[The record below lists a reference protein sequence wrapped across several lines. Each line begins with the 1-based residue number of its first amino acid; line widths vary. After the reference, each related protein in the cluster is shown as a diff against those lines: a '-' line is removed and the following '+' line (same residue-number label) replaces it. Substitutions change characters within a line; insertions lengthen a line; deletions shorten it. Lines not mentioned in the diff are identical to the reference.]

1 MRRSRVRR
9 RPTAWDALVPVV
21 ALAAGL
27 LFATSGQTAR
37 GTDLRAGDVTELSQL
52 IRRLNADNDGQ
63 QAVLDQLE
71 DRVQALTAAE
81 AGSNGAVAEAA
92 AQGAAQEASAGFT
105 AMSGPG
111 VEITLDDAPETDSG
125 VLPRGA
131 TPDALVIHQ
140 SDVQGVVNA
149 LWAAGADGVTIM
161 GQRLIATS
169 AVRCVGNVLLLQGR
183 TYSPPFVIT
192 AVGDA
197 DAMRERLGQSYEVSL
212 LQQAVDRFGLTYRVQ
227 DSSRV
232 DLPAYDGALDLQYAS
247 ATG

>member
-1 MRRSRVRR
+1 MRRSRARR
-9 RPTAWDALVPVV
+9 RRTAWDALVPVV

-52 IRRLNADNDGQ
+52 IRQLQRDNDGQ
-63 QAVLDQLE
+63 QVVLNDLQ

-81 AGSNGAVAEAA
+81 AGSNGEVAEAA

-111 VEITLDDAPETDSG
+111 LEITLDDAPESADGT
-125 VLPRGA
+125 LPRGA

-183 TYSPPFVIT
+183 TYSPPFVVT

-212 LQQAVDRFGLTYRVQ
+212 LQQAVDRFGLTYRVE
-227 DSSRV
+227 DSSQV

-247 ATG
+247 AAG

>member
-1 MRRSRVRR
+1 VRRR
-9 RPTAWDALVPVV
+9 RPTVWGALVPVV

-37 GTDLRAGDVTELSQL
+37 GTDLRAGDVTQLSEL
-52 IRRLNADNDGQ
+52 IRQLNAANDTT
-63 QAVLDQLE
+63 QAQLVALQ
-71 DRVQALTAAE
+71 DRAQALTSAE
-81 AGSNGAVAEAA
+81 AGRNGAVAAASEA
-92 AQGAAQEASAGFT
+92 GAAEETSAGFT
-105 AMSGPG
+105 ALSGPG
-111 VEITLDDAPETDSG
+111 IEITLDDAPDTASG
-125 VLPRGA
+125 TLPRGA
-131 TPDALVIHQ
+131 TADALVIHQ

-183 TYSPPFVIT
+183 TYSPPFVVT

-197 DAMRERLGQSYEVSL
+197 DAMRERLGESYEVGL

-227 DSSRV
+227 DRSEVS
-232 DLPAYDGALDLQYAS
+232 LPAYDGALDLQYAS
-247 ATG
+247 AAG